1 MPQPTA
7 EDIQFLTEMRE
18 VIKQFPPSF
27 TGGSDGGPPRSA
39 SDCVKDMINDM
50 AQIKI
55 ANYYK
60 EYRNRQK
67 DKISQILGNQNL
79 YYVSIIYRFFANQD
93 GEYKTTIETSQR
105 NIDLMR
111 SLLNH
116 LHDNSWKI
124 ADLKIDYAHKEMLRN
139 IGDKLFE
146 IASRLSQSEDELV
159 EMGVIKRLEMP
170 ADVRT
175 PSELVEVLIKFYM
188 EAYSIYPNESY
199 AGDRNPYNPKYL
211 KNHGDDL
218 EWNLRRS
225 AEYVRMIYK
234 GKSLSNARGLL
245 DFQDNTAPGGF
256 AMALYLG
263 LVNLDKAADA
273 ATASASAASA
283 SAAAAS
289 AAPAPAPAE
298 KKGLFGF
305 FRKGGGRR
313 KTRRRQT
320 KRSKKSRQTRS
331 RR

>member
-7 EDIQFLTEMRE
+7 EDIQFLTEMRD

-39 SDCVKDMINDM
+39 SDCVKDMIGNM
-50 AQIKI
+50 GQIKI

-79 YYVSIIYRFFANQD
+79 HYVSIIHGFFSNQD
-93 GEYKTTIETSQR
+93 SEYKKTIETSQHT
-105 NIDLMR
+105 IDLMR
-111 SLLNH
+111 HQLNSLY
-116 LHDNSWKI
+116 DNSWKI
-124 ADLKIDYAHKEMLRN
+124 ADLKINYAHKEMLRN

-146 IASRLSQSEDELV
+146 MASRLSQSEDELV
-159 EMGVIKRLEMP
+159 ELGLIKRLEMP

-188 EAYSIYPNESY
+188 EAYSIYPNDSY
-199 AGDRNPYNPKYL
+199 AGLRNPYNPKYL
-211 KNHGDDL
+211 KNHGEDL
-218 EWNLRRS
+218 EQNLRES
-225 AEYVRMIYK
+225 AKYVRMIYK

-245 DFQDNTAPGGF
+245 DFQDNSAPGGF

-263 LVNLDKAADA
+263 LVNLDNAAE
-273 ATASASAASA
+273 
-283 SAAAAS
+283 AAAAPV
-289 AAPAPAPAE
+289 AANAPVAAE

-305 FRKGGGRR
+305 FRKGGGR

-320 KRSKKSRQTRS
+320 KKTRSKRRQTRS

>member
-1 MPQPTA
+1 
-7 EDIQFLTEMRE
+7 
-18 VIKQFPPSF
+18 
-27 TGGSDGGPPRSA
+27 
-39 SDCVKDMINDM
+39 
-50 AQIKI
+50 
-55 ANYYK
+55 
-60 EYRNRQK
+60 
-67 DKISQILGNQNL
+67 
-79 YYVSIIYRFFANQD
+79 
-93 GEYKTTIETSQR
+93 
-105 NIDLMR
+105 MR

-116 LHDNSWKI
+116 LHENSWKI

-188 EAYSIYPNESY
+188 EAYSIYPNDSY

-211 KNHGDDL
+211 KNRGDDL

-263 LVNLDKAADA
+263 LVNLDNAADA
-273 ATASASAASA
+273 ATASAAAA

-289 AAPAPAPAE
+289 AAAAPAPAPAE

-320 KRSKKSRQTRS
+320 KRSKKNRQTRS

>member
-7 EDIQFLTEMRE
+7 EDIQFLTEMRD

-27 TGGSDGGPPRSA
+27 TGGSHGGPPRSA
-39 SDCVKDMINDM
+39 SDCVKDMIGNM
-50 AQIKI
+50 GQIKI

-79 YYVSIIYRFFANQD
+79 HYVSIIHGFFSNQD
-93 GEYKTTIETSQR
+93 SEYKKTIETSQR
-105 NIDLMR
+105 AIDLMR
-111 SLLNH
+111 HQLNSLYE
-116 LHDNSWKI
+116 SSSKI
-124 ADLKIDYAHKEMLRN
+124 VGVNIDYSHKEMLRN

-159 EMGVIKRLEMP
+159 EMGVIKRLELP

-188 EAYSIYPNESY
+188 EAYSIYPNDSY
-199 AGDRNPYNPKYL
+199 AGLRNPHNPKYL
-211 KNHGDDL
+211 KNHGEDL

-245 DFQDNTAPGGF
+245 DFQDNSAPGGF
-256 AMALYLG
+256 AMAVYLG
-263 LVNLDKAADA
+263 LVNLDNASAS
-273 ATASASAASA
+273 ASASAAIPLPL
-283 SAAAAS
+283 AANALPVVAAK
-289 AAPAPAPAE
+289 
-298 KKGLFGF
+298 KKGLFW
-305 FRKGGGRR
+305 GGR
-313 KTRRRQT
+313 KTRRRNT
-320 KRSKKSRQTRS
+320 KRSKKTRSKRRQTRS